1 MTDTSETAAYSPG
14 LLAPVAQ
21 AYAND
26 PRRTLVEAL
35 MKQGQNAQQQR
46 LYTPGATVAS
56 ALTQALGPISG
67 AFLASQYQDANKGAQ
82 DTLAKAI
89 AEPDLNKR
97 AQIEAGNQYL
107 APQAL
112 STANQAATMKMQ
124 FINELAKTGRTIGPD
139 GGIMAIP
146 GAAGANAELNA
157 GSAQGTATGTNLA
170 NSQPGPGGQ
179 AGVISATTPA
189 EAAKAAAV
197 ASAQNPALIQRAV
210 GTAAGTAPIDA
221 FKTLFT
227 PQVDRATGEIIIPG
241 MDPETTKKVMGAFGV
256 RPQDVTGA
264 SPAAA
269 APPGVV
275 GSNLLAK
282 PPAAAAP
289 SPTQTPAA
297 PQVTPVAPPQT
308 TPQAAPPGVVGSNLL
323 AKPPAAAAPAPAQ
336 TPAAPQVTPVAPP
349 QTTPQASSS
358 DVKPFNG
365 GDPAKEVPSVKLP
378 TGLLPAG
385 PSTIVQGRD
394 PITMKAGEE
403 AVEGAQKQYGE
414 VQDAAKAAKNN
425 MADLNTLR
433 TLIQNGQNTNA
444 LMPAKATL
452 SAYLNATLGATA
464 AKQITGVDPAQADVF
479 NKDATRMGLTFARQ
493 TEGAR
498 ESLQAIQIAVGAN
511 PSLATT
517 KEGNQKIID
526 LMEAGAKH
534 DLDQQSYENAF
545 YQKNGHYVG
554 AKEWFDQNHPPAEY
568 TSKVMPYNLPTD
580 PKTLQPNVTYNLP
593 NHGPSK
599 WTGQGFVPAGQ

>member
-124 FINELAKTGRTIGPD
+124 LLNELAKTGRTIGPD

-275 GSNLLAK
+275 GSK
-282 PPAAAAP
+282 
-289 SPTQTPAA
+289 
-297 PQVTPVAPPQT
+297 
-308 TPQAAPPGVVGSNLL
+308 LL

-336 TPAAPQVTPVAPP
+336 TPTAPQVTPVAPP

-511 PSLATT
+511 PSLANT

-593 NHGPSK
+593 NHGPAK
-599 WTGQGFVPAGQ
+599 WNGQGFTPAGQ

>member
-112 STANQAATMKMQ
+112 SMANQAATMKMQ
-124 FINELAKTGRTIGPD
+124 FLNELAKTGRTIGPD

-289 SPTQTPAA
+289 SPT
-297 PQVTPVAPPQT
+297 
-308 TPQAAPPGVVGSNLL
+308 
-323 AKPPAAAAPAPAQ
+323 Q

-593 NHGPSK
+593 NHGPAK
-599 WTGQGFVPAGQ
+599 WNGQGFTPAGQ

>member
-124 FINELAKTGRTIGPD
+124 LLNELAKTGRTIGPD

-289 SPTQTPAA
+289 SPT
-297 PQVTPVAPPQT
+297 
-308 TPQAAPPGVVGSNLL
+308 
-323 AKPPAAAAPAPAQ
+323 Q

-593 NHGPSK
+593 NHGPAK
-599 WTGQGFVPAGQ
+599 WNGQGFTPAGQ

>member
-124 FINELAKTGRTIGPD
+124 LLNELAKTGRTIGPD

-157 GSAQGTATGTNLA
+157 GSAQGTATGTNVA

-264 SPAAA
+264 
-269 APPGVV
+269 
-275 GSNLLAK
+275 
-282 PPAAAAP
+282 PPAA
-289 SPTQTPAA
+289 
-297 PQVTPVAPPQT
+297 
-308 TPQAAPPGVVGSNLL
+308 AAPPGVVGSNLL

-336 TPAAPQVTPVAPP
+336 TPAAPQVAPVAPP

-365 GDPAKEVPSVKLP
+365 GDPAKEVPSIKLP

-511 PSLATT
+511 PSLANT

-593 NHGPSK
+593 NHGPAK
-599 WTGQGFVPAGQ
+599 WNGQGFTPAGQ